1 MQFGHFDN
9 KRKEYVI
16 TRPDTP
22 RSWSNYLGSIEYG
35 AIITNNAGGYS
46 FWRSAARGRF
56 TRIIF
61 NNIPMDQPGRYF
73 YIRDKESGDYWSSSW
88 QPVSKPLEQYKTT
101 CRHGTAYTII
111 DSNYSGI
118 LSESTYFV
126 PLDRLYE
133 CWVLKITNES
143 KKPRKLSVFTFVE
156 FASEWNILADAFNQ
170 QYSQHIIDCGMTDG
184 MISYV
189 MHPNLAGDPAD
200 PNSRVIN
207 KHLFFGLVGVKASG
221 FDTDRDIFL
230 GPHRTY
236 ANPIVVEKGKCTG
249 SRAYGDNGC
258 GTFQID
264 IELSPKQS
272 EEFAVVM
279 GVGSAAYDGKKA
291 LAEFSSIDKVHDAF
305 TKVKQKWHSRL
316 GVLNVDSPDNDFNS
330 MVNVWNPYNCLVT
343 FAWSR
348 AASLVYTGE
357 RDGLGYRDTVQDIL
371 GSLSAIPEETRER
384 LELMITGQ
392 CSNGGAISLIKA
404 FEHHPGKEKTPTHY
418 RSDDCLWLFNTV
430 PAYVKETGDLSFYE
444 KVLPYADEG
453 EDTVF
458 GHLRRAI
465 EFNLERSGSHGLPC
479 GLGADWNDC
488 LNLGVHGESV
498 FVAFQLRYGLTVY
511 AEIAEILGKPHEVV
525 WANNHLKKLDE
536 NIQKYTWDGEWFI
549 RALREDGRVIGRKID
564 PEGSIF
570 LNAQSWGIISGAA
583 TTQQAKSAMNSV
595 YKRMFSEYGL
605 TLLEPPFKKVT
616 DIYGGVVYPA
626 GMKENASIFNHTQG
640 WAVIAETIL
649 GCGDRAYEYYRAYMP
664 SAFNNKSEIRQIE
677 PYVHCQWTHS
687 RHSRRF
693 GAGRIPWLTGTAAWS
708 YYAATQYIL
717 GIRPDYR
724 GLRIDPCLPSKWKH
738 IRVRRKFRG
747 MDFNITINNGAKG
760 KGVKRMRLNGEDVK
774 DNLLLVDRCKKHNE
788 VFVELY

>member
-570 LNAQSWGIISGAA
+570 LNAQSWAIISGAA

-605 TLLEPPFKKVT
+605 TLLEPPFKKVI

-640 WAVIAETIL
+640 WAVIAETML

-738 IRVRRKFRG
+738 IRMRRKFRG

>member
-430 PAYVKETGDLSFYE
+430 PAYVKETGDLSLYE

-570 LNAQSWGIISGAA
+570 LNAQSWAIISGAA

-640 WAVIAETIL
+640 WAVIAETML

>member
-1 MQFGHFDN
+1 
-9 KRKEYVI
+9 
-16 TRPDTP
+16 
-22 RSWSNYLGSIEYG
+22 
-35 AIITNNAGGYS
+35 
-46 FWRSAARGRF
+46 
-56 TRIIF
+56 
-61 NNIPMDQPGRYF
+61 
-73 YIRDKESGDYWSSSW
+73 
-88 QPVSKPLEQYKTT
+88 
-101 CRHGTAYTII
+101 
-111 DSNYSGI
+111 
-118 LSESTYFV
+118 
-126 PLDRLYE
+126 
-133 CWVLKITNES
+133 
-143 KKPRKLSVFTFVE
+143 
-156 FASEWNILADAFNQ
+156 
-170 QYSQHIIDCGMTDG
+170 
-184 MISYV
+184 
-189 MHPNLAGDPAD
+189 
-200 PNSRVIN
+200 
-207 KHLFFGLVGVKASG
+207 
-221 FDTDRDIFL
+221 
-230 GPHRTY
+230 
-236 ANPIVVEKGKCTG
+236 
-249 SRAYGDNGC
+249 
-258 GTFQID
+258 
-264 IELSPKQS
+264 
-272 EEFAVVM
+272 
-279 GVGSAAYDGKKA
+279 
-291 LAEFSSIDKVHDAF
+291 
-305 TKVKQKWHSRL
+305 
-316 GVLNVDSPDNDFNS
+316 
-330 MVNVWNPYNCLVT
+330 
-343 FAWSR
+343 
-348 AASLVYTGE
+348 LVYTGE

-570 LNAQSWGIISGAA
+570 LNAQSWAIISGAA

-640 WAVIAETIL
+640 WAVIAETML

>member
-348 AASLVYTGE
+348 SASLVYTGE

-479 GLGADWNDC
+479 GLEADWNDC

-570 LNAQSWGIISGAA
+570 LNAQSWAIISGAA

-640 WAVIAETIL
+640 WAVIAETML